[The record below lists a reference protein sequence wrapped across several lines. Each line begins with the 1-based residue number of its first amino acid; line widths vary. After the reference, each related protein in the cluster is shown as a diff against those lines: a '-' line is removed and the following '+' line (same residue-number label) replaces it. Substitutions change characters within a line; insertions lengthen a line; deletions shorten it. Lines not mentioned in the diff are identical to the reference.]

1 MAPLEAVAAPA
12 RARKEVRRER
22 GEYLV
27 SELRDDLEKG
37 TVEDL
42 IAEAGA
48 RPAPDEEGEGR
59 G

>member
-12 RARKEVRRER
+12 RARKQVRRQR
-22 GEYLV
+22 GEYLL
-27 SELRDDLEKG
+27 SELRDDLDKG
-37 TVEDL
+37 SVEDL

-48 RPAPDEEGEGR
+48 RPDEEGEGR